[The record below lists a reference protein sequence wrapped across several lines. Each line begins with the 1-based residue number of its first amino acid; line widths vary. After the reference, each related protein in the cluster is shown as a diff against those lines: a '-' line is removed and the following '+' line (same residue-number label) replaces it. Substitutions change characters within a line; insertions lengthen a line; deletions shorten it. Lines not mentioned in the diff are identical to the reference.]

1 MHFRNYSTILEFD
14 LSQCC
19 TQVTSNCHPH
29 LRTRVNK
36 SCEVTKVRCYET
48 RSDCQRALPYQFVSR
63 ALGLSVL
70 LCKKYQFCFCSF
82 RHRAYENLGDTAK
95 INIIACPRRGL
106 RTSSSLFRSIPPCG
120 GTSRRGVY
128 CRSSPPFSSPSPLHS
143 GFTNQ

>member
-14 LSQCC
+14 LSQFC
-19 TQVTSNCHPH
+19 TQATSNCHPH

-63 ALGLSVL
+63 ALRLSVL

-82 RHRAYENLGDTAK
+82 RHRAYENLGDIYLAK

-106 RTSSSLFRSIPPCG
+106 RTSSSLFRSILPWWHL
-120 GTSRRGVY
+120 TTRGLL
-128 CRSSPPFSSPSPLHS
+128 PFLTALLISLP
-143 GFTNQ
+143 FAFWIY